1 MKNYSEPEMNIIA
14 FDALDVTNDGFS
26 GTIGGDNEINLL
38 DPIEGERTWG
48 FDLTNDR

>member
-1 MKNYSEPEMNIIA
+1 MKKYSEPELILYA

-38 DPIEGERTWG
+38 DPIEGEQKSE
-48 FDLTNDR
+48 FDLSNGN